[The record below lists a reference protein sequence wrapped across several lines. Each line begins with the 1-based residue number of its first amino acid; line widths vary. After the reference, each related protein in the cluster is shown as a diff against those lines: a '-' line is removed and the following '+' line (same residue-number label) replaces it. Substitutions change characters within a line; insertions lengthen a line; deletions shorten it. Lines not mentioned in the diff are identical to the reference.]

1 MVTPSEDFELSA
13 TSDEPE
19 ILKNK
24 IREHWN
30 QQTTSYQTTSHA
42 RLSMLYA
49 TRLAIHLKCLK
60 NEPSDTE
67 VT

>member
-19 ILKNK
+19 ILQNK
-24 IREHWN
+24 IRERWN
-30 QQTTSYQTTSHA
+30 QQTSYQTTSHA
-42 RLSMLYA
+42 RLNMLYA
-49 TRLAIHLKCLK
+49 TRLAIHLKYLK
-60 NEPSDTE
+60 NEPSDTK